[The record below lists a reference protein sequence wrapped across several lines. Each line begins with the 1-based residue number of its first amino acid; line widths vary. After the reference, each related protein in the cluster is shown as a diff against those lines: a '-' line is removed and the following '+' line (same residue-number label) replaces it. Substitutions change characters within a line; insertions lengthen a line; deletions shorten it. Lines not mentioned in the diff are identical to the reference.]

1 MAPVNAKPKPRRQ
14 TAASAFTAP
23 LLSSFVSCF
32 VVREHP
38 ALPQPNTGG
47 RAGPAGLSISQAVP
61 PQEGR
66 KEPWEDGEKPLTC
79 GQDRERRLARMSAED
94 ASQPRG
100 LVCPPS
106 PGTSSCCLE
115 DAGSPPAGTAAP
127 GRPVLC
133 FPLSMGWGKFSQ
145 QKVFSK
151 WSFDKKTWEDSFFK
165 MSEHFPFLRRNF
177 FEMLTVLF

>member
-79 GQDRERRLARMSAED
+79 GRDRERRLARTSAED
-94 ASQPRG
+94 ASRLRGFGLSPEPRHIFLLPGGCRVSAGGYRCSRQACAVLSSEHGMGKIFPVEG
-100 LVCPPS
+100 L
-106 PGTSSCCLE
+106 
-115 DAGSPPAGTAAP
+115 
-127 GRPVLC
+127 
-133 FPLSMGWGKFSQ
+133 
-145 QKVFSK
+145 
-151 WSFDKKTWEDSFFK
+151 FK
-165 MSEHFPFLRRNF
+165 MEF
-177 FEMLTVLF
+177 